1 MLNII
6 PNGHE
11 IDDGEYSGVI
21 LGELVISFQN
31 LETATGGFQ
40 SDRGIIQKKVHF
52 MSTSHTSN
60 ETLRPQVFHGTQPLG
75 TTSQTRGMERRPGI
89 DNNTAGANRIWMGHV
104 TCVPNELGPP
114 HHHGEAET
122 AAYVLSGNIRVYFG
136 EDFKEYVDAGP
147 GDYLFVPANTPHIE
161 GNVTDEPAEAVLT
174 RSPDNIVVNLG
185 E

>member
-1 MLNII
+1 MTV
-6 PNGHE
+6 
-11 IDDGEYSGVI
+11 SRT
-21 LGELVISFQN
+21 S
-31 LETATGGFQ
+31 
-40 SDRGIIQKKVHF
+40 SDTQK
-52 MSTSHTSN
+52 
-60 ETLRPQVFHGTQPLG
+60 PQVFNGTQPLG
-75 TTSQTRGMERRPGI
+75 TTAQTRGMERRPGI

-104 TCVPNELGPP
+104 TCVPNEP
-114 HHHGEAET
+114 ET

-147 GDYLFVPANTPHIE
+147 GDYIFVPANTPHIE

>member
-1 MLNII
+1 MNEI
-6 PNGHE
+6 P
-11 IDDGEYSGVI
+11 SGKIPKVI
-21 LGELVISFQN
+21 
-31 LETATGGFQ
+31 
-40 SDRGIIQKKVHF
+40 
-52 MSTSHTSN
+52 
-60 ETLRPQVFHGTQPLG
+60 HGTQPASETAQTPGMVRKPAIYKESTGASKIWFG
-75 TTSQTRGMERRPGI
+75 T
-89 DNNTAGANRIWMGHV
+89 V
-104 TCVPNELGPP
+104 TCEPNYKGPP
-114 HHHGEAET
+114 HSHGEAET